1 MSKTNYAYHSIKE
14 KILSGEFPPE
24 KELSEKELQNDLHV
38 SRTPIREA
46 FQTLQHEGFIIIHP
60 RKNIIVSPITV
71 ELLTE
76 IYDTRIMLEP
86 LLFKRACGKISDAK
100 LMELRQALL
109 SPPENMKAEEQCSY
123 YNIIDKDFHSCVLP
137 YANNRFLAEAISTV
151 LDHEER
157 LRNTLFNIE
166 TNDAVVEE
174 HISII
179 NALLER
185 SEDVLMEQVRIHVE
199 NAKKKAFRYF
209 FNGNI

>member
-14 KILSGEFPPE
+14 KILSGEFPAE
-24 KELSEKELQNDLHV
+24 KELSEKELQSTLNV

-46 FQTLQHEGFIIIHP
+46 FQMLQREGFIIIHP
-60 RKNIIVSPITV
+60 RKSIMVAPITV

-86 LLFKRACGKISDAK
+86 LLFKRACGRISDAK
-100 LMELRQALL
+100 LMEFRKALL
-109 SPPENMKAEEQCSY
+109 FPPGDMKPEEQCTY
-123 YNIIDKDFHSCVLP
+123 YNIIDKEFHRCVLP
-137 YANNRFLAEAISTV
+137 YANNRFLAEAMSTV

-185 SEDVLMEQVRIHVE
+185 SEDVLEEQVHIHVQ

-209 FNGNI
+209 FN